1 VDDQV
6 IARRALDRLRSG
18 DRSGDEGI
26 TLTEVMVAMTIM
38 AILMSIFTGAVLSMY
53 RSADRVEAVSQAQSQ
68 NNTVF
73 LRLDTA
79 IRYASAI
86 SAPNTVGGNPYVEF
100 LTSNTSTPVCT
111 ELRLNV
117 SASQL
122 QIRTWDQGAT
132 PLVPSA
138 WIPIASNVT
147 ATTPF
152 QFLDADATYNF
163 QRLRLTLV
171 ADMKSD
177 GIPAASTTDVTFTAL
192 NTQLGTATTTVCTEG
207 RAIP

>member
-1 VDDQV
+1 V
-6 IARRALDRLRSG
+6 IARRALDRLRCG
-18 DRSGDEGI
+18 ERSGDEGI
-26 TLTEVMVAMTIM
+26 TLIEVAVAMTIM
-38 AILMSIFTGAVLSMY
+38 AILMAIFTGAVIQMF
-53 RSADRVEAVSQAQSQ
+53 RSADRVEAMAQAQAQ

-86 SAPNTVGGNPYVEF
+86 SAPGTVGGNPYVEF

-122 QIRTWDQGAT
+122 QIRTWSQGAS
-132 PLVPSA
+132 PLVPTI
-138 WIPIASNVT
+138 WVPIASNVT

-171 ADMKSD
+171 ADIKSE
-177 GIPAASTTDVTFTAL
+177 GISASSSTDVTFTAL
-192 NTQLGTATTTVCTEG
+192 NTELGTATTTVCTEG
-207 RAIP
+207 RAVP